1 MSDSRIDTLISEA
14 LDNIRSD
21 RKVAKE
27 FLNEI
32 ANQIAN
38 NSEENKYLSPVAA
51 KHIET
56 MQRSNEQLV
65 KIINLKQK
73 TSIGPVE
80 LNQKE
85 KDELFDLIQGDLNG
99 TK

>member
-1 MSDSRIDTLISEA
+1 MSDKTIDILITEA
-14 LDNIRSD
+14 LDNIRND
-21 RKVAKE
+21 RKVANE

-38 NSEENKYLSPVAA
+38 DAEQNKYLSPVAA

-73 TSIGPVE
+73 SSVGTIE

-85 KDELFDLIQGDLNG
+85 KDELFDFIQGDTSLVE
-99 TK
+99 